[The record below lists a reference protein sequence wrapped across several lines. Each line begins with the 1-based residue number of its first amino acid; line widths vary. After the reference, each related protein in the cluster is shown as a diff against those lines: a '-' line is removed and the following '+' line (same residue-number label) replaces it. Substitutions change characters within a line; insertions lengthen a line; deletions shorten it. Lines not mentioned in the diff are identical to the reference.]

1 MVSGFSK
8 SPFNPKI
15 ENEAGF
21 TLVEL
26 IMVIVI
32 VGILSSVAVPK
43 FINLSDAANGAK
55 CSSNR
60 GAIASA
66 MAMTYC
72 SVIIDDPSETA
83 WLEDAEIADVHD
95 SMFASGDT
103 PICPTTGTFSLTT
116 GIVTC
121 TVHGT

>member
-1 MVSGFSK
+1 MAL
-8 SPFNPKI
+8 P
-15 ENEAGF
+15 
-21 TLVEL
+21 LVEL

-66 MAMTYC
+66 MTYC
-72 SVIIDDPSETA
+72 SVIIDDPSATE
-83 WLEDAEIADVHD
+83 WLEDAVFDDVDD
-95 SMFASGDT
+95 SMFASGAT
-103 PICPTTGTFSLTT
+103 PACPTTGTLSIAS
-116 GIVTC
+116 GSVTC

>member
-1 MVSGFSK
+1 MKYYGNRTKNRISSE
-8 SPFNPKI
+8 S
-15 ENEAGF
+15 GF

-32 VGILSSVAVPK
+32 VDILSSVAVPK

-66 MAMTYC
+66 MAMSYC
-72 SVIIDDPSETA
+72 AVIIDDPSETD
-83 WLEDAEIADVHD
+83 WLEDAVFADVDD
-95 SMFASGDT
+95 SMFASGAT
-103 PICPTTGTFSLTT
+103 PSCPTTGTLSISE

>member
-1 MVSGFSK
+1 
-8 SPFNPKI
+8 
-15 ENEAGF
+15 
-21 TLVEL
+21 
-26 IMVIVI
+26 VIVI

-66 MAMTYC
+66 MAMSYC
-72 SVIIDDPSETA
+72 AVIINDPSESD
-83 WLEDAEIADVHD
+83 WLEDAVFADVDD
-95 SMFASGDT
+95 SMFASGAT
-103 PICPTTGTFSLTT
+103 PVCPTTGTLSLTE